1 MNVAD
6 CLRAATADMSA
17 ALFLLSCLRCTTLIT
32 RVACLDDDKLAR
44 LQKHLHEYP
53 ARPRLSDFALTDS
66 GIEATL
72 RHFRGTTEPA

>member
-17 ALFLLSCLRCTTLIT
+17 ALLLLSCPHCKRLIS
-32 RVACLDDDKLAR
+32 RR
-44 LQKHLHEYP
+44 LQKHLHECP
-53 ARPRLSDFALTDS
+53 AHPRLISDFALTES

-72 RHFRGTTEPA
+72 RHFRVTTEPA

>member
-32 RVACLDDDKLAR
+32 RVACLDELAR